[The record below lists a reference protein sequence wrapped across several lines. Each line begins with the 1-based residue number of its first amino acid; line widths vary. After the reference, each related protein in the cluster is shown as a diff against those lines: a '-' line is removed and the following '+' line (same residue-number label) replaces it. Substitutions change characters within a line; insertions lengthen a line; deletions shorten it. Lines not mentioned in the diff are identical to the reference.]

1 MAESRQQRRARERAE
16 AKAARRPLPPGTPGP
31 RSAPSAAAAPA
42 PRGQGVLEVELTR
55 FCDADA
61 EDGEE
66 PVTWH
71 AEWGLQGDSVGTED
85 SSTDVSELIDGVVED
100 AAAQWGSQYD
110 LTVEWELSAG
120 DRLPEGQTIEGI
132 INGLGVTL
140 PHTVPAPPRL
150 RRVGHQSVTSSV

>member
-1 MAESRQQRRARERAE
+1 MGR
-16 AKAARRPLPPGTPGP
+16 L
-31 RSAPSAAAAPA
+31 RSLALGGALS
-42 PRGQGVLEVELTR
+42 
-55 FCDADA
+55 
-61 EDGEE
+61 
-66 PVTWH
+66 
-71 AEWGLQGDSVGTED
+71 
-85 SSTDVSELIDGVVED
+85 LIALLAGRSVED